1 MQRKSVL
8 EMVAPEQQGEE
19 VLFTWENKCRGRERK
34 KLNDAEEEKNMK
46 VEGDR
51 REMQKRDSKRK
62 N

>member
-1 MQRKSVL
+1 
-8 EMVAPEQQGEE
+8 MVAPEQQGEE